1 MLQYIFVYSKFIYM
15 DIYATLKFNKIKK
28 LEFARR
34 IKLNSTQALKYAVN
48 NRSEQLQDSLLVVV
62 LEKSGINIEELIK
75 DKIIN

>member
-1 MLQYIFVYSKFIYM
+1 M